1 MEWNDS
7 QSIIS
12 DSERQNKWGT
22 LCESM
27 LVLVYFVL
35 YTKAS
40 LALSLDHCFFMND
53 ARYYGLRRGASLAPR
68 VLFCMYCL
76 WTGVRL
82 FVFFVFAFIE
92 RRFCD
97 ASMIV
102 RCHCWILV
110 LPTVCELVPWL
121 VGGGCCCCCCLCLC
135 FVQLSLDR
143 VFVSRQCCS
152 RSSGRLAWLC
162 RLLSGRY
169 CHQKWDR
176 P

>member
-1 MEWNDS
+1 MTVQPLTRRGTQHNHDCSGAGRDARVCVLPGGPRGTVGSSGETTIRRSKMEWNGMEWNDS

-76 WTGVRL
+76 
-82 FVFFVFAFIE
+82 
-92 RRFCD
+92 
-97 ASMIV
+97 
-102 RCHCWILV
+102 
-110 LPTVCELVPWL
+110 
-121 VGGGCCCCCCLCLC
+121 
-135 FVQLSLDR
+135 
-143 VFVSRQCCS
+143 
-152 RSSGRLAWLC
+152 
-162 RLLSGRY
+162 
-169 CHQKWDR
+169 
-176 P
+176 

>member
-1 MEWNDS
+1 MTVAEQGGMLVYAFYQVVQEGLLVQAGKQQSEEARWNGMEWNDS

-76 WTGVRL
+76 
-82 FVFFVFAFIE
+82 
-92 RRFCD
+92 
-97 ASMIV
+97 
-102 RCHCWILV
+102 
-110 LPTVCELVPWL
+110 
-121 VGGGCCCCCCLCLC
+121 
-135 FVQLSLDR
+135 
-143 VFVSRQCCS
+143 
-152 RSSGRLAWLC
+152 
-162 RLLSGRY
+162 
-169 CHQKWDR
+169 
-176 P
+176 